1 MADASVWTTLRQS
14 SLTRRPLESTEDPV
28 AMTLEEDASR
38 VVMEEATAEGEE
50 VEDTVEDTVEE
61 DSRAGTGIAGLLLLS
76 VATTATT
83 EEEDTKSTAET
94 IVVVTTTATVVT
106 AATAGTAGTTATV
119 ETAETAATVI
129 DEGAGVRR
137 GSVRAGT
144 TLGVLGPR
152 GERVPS
158 VTTTRSPM
166 ETSPLPG
173 NKSEST
179 LLIAPAIPLL
189 MRERIDRKEEE
200 SVQVEDWE
208 RSTPYPVQVLEC
220 PSKIHTSESKCQLV
234 ASRSYKSRL
243 AS

>member
-38 VVMEEATAEGEE
+38 VVMEEATAEEEE

-189 MRERIDRKEEE
+189 MREKIDRKEEE

-208 RSTPYPVQVLEC
+208 STPYPVQVLEC